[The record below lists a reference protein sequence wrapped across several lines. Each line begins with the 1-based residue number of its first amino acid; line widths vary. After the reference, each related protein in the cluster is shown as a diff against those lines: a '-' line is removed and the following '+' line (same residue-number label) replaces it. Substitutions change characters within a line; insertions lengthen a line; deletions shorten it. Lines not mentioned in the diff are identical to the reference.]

1 MSFKS
6 VGAEFI
12 LGVIALPWIVF
23 VTVSVF
29 SLGQADAVQET
40 KLDQIKT
47 LLEEVRTDVKSI
59 KEK

>member
-1 MSFKS
+1 MKK

-12 LGVIALPWIVF
+12 LGAMLLPWVVF
-23 VTVSVF
+23 VTMNIF